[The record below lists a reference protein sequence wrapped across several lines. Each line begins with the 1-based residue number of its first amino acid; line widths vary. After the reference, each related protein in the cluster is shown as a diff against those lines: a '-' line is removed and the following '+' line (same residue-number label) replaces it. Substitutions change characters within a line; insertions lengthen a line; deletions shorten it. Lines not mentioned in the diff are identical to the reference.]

1 MGTKIYRQEDG
12 DISVLKD
19 RIITMIGY
27 GNQGRS
33 QALNMRD
40 QGINVIVGNR
50 DDEFSVRAKEDGF
63 DTYSISEA
71 VQKGDIF
78 FLLIPDE
85 IMNKV
90 YEKKIRPYLSNGDTL
105 VFASGYNIAFDL
117 LKLPQTIDVLL
128 IAPRMIGVGVRE
140 TFLNKE
146 GHFSFIG
153 VHQNATGQAKQ
164 IMLAL
169 TKSIGGLNKG
179 GIEVTMM
186 QEAVLDLFSEQ
197 GFGPSFSQIML
208 KSINLLL
215 DAGYPKEA
223 TLVELVL
230 SGWMKYS
237 YDDMAKIGIIDHIK
251 GLSPKNQY
259 GSLSRVV
266 RFQDVIHRI
275 ITIQKDI
282 LKNIQNGSF
291 AEEWEKIWSK
301 IKFKILKFFAPKVG
315 IGKIEKS
322 VRKNLKMP
330 EIDIWEELS
339 LPNMQEVERNLKIS
353 NELEDFKDYEEF

>member
-1 MGTKIYRQEDG
+1 MGTKIYHEEDG
-12 DISVLKD
+12 DLSVLKNKV
-19 RIITMIGY
+19 IGMIGY

-50 DDEFSVRAKEDGF
+50 DDEFKVRAEEDGF
-63 DTYSISEA
+63 ETYSIPEA

-85 IMNKV
+85 IMNEV
-90 YEKKIRPYLSNGDTL
+90 YEKKIEPYLSNGDAL
-105 VFASGYNIAFDL
+105 AFASGYNIAFDL
-117 LKLPQTIDVLL
+117 LKPPQTIDVLL

-153 VHQNATGQAKQ
+153 VHQNASGQAEQ

-169 TKSIGGLNKG
+169 TKGVGGLMKG
-179 GIEVTMM
+179 GVEVTMM

-215 DAGYPKEA
+215 DAGYPKE
-223 TLVELVL
+223 TVLVELIL

-282 LKNIQNGSF
+282 LRNIQNGSF
-291 AEEWEKIWSK
+291 AEEWEKVWSK
-301 IKFKILKFFAPKVG
+301 IKFKILKFFAPRVG
-315 IGKIEKS
+315 IGKIEKA
-322 VRKNLKMP
+322 VRENLKMP
-330 EIDIWEELS
+330 EIDIWEEVP
-339 LPNMQEVERNLKIS
+339 LPTMQEVERNLEIRR
-353 NELEDFKDYEEF
+353 ELEDFRNYEEF

>member
-1 MGTKIYRQEDG
+1 MATTIYHEADG
-12 DISVLKD
+12 DLSVLK
-19 RIITMIGY
+19 TKVVGMIGY

-50 DDEFSVRAKEDGF
+50 DDEFKVRAKEDGF
-63 DTYSISEA
+63 ETYPIPQA
-71 VQKGDIF
+71 VQKADIF
-78 FLLIPDE
+78 FILIPDE
-85 IMNKV
+85 IMNDV
-90 YEKKIRPYLSNGDTL
+90 YEEKIEPYLSNGDAL

-117 LKLPQTIDVLL
+117 LNPPRTVDVLL

-146 GHFSFIG
+146 GHFSFVG
-153 VHQNATGQAKQ
+153 VHQNATGKAKE

-169 TKSIGGLNKG
+169 TKGVGGLMKG
-179 GIEVTMM
+179 GVEVTMM

-223 TLVELVL
+223 ALVELVL

-237 YDDMAKIGIIDHIK
+237 YDDMAKIGIIDHLK
-251 GLSPKNQY
+251 TLSPKNQY

-266 RFQDVIHRI
+266 RFQEVIQRI
-275 ITIQKDI
+275 VVLQKSI
-282 LKNIQNGSF
+282 LRNIQNGSF
-291 AEEWEKIWSK
+291 AEEWEKTWSK
-301 IKFKILKFFAPKVG
+301 IKFKVMKFFAPKLG
-315 IGKIEKS
+315 IGKIEKA
-322 VRKNLKMP
+322 VRENLKMP
-330 EIDIWEELS
+330 DIDIWEQVP
-339 LPNMQEVERNLKIS
+339 LPSIEEVERNLEIRK
-353 NELEDFKDYEEF
+353 ELADFRNFDEF